1 MFVPCLLNG
10 FDDVHKLHGA
20 CKRDNLESRNDEL

>member
-1 MFVPCLLNG
+1 MELHVFG